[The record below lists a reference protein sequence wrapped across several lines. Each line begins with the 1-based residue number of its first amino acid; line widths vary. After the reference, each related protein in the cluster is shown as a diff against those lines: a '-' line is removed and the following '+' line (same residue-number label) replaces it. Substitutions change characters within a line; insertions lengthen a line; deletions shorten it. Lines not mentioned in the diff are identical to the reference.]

1 MKSKALIFGGILLLL
16 VGGFS
21 VAMAKTDVPQAVKDA
36 FALKF
41 PKAKA
46 VKWEMEDEGE
56 YEAEFKLD
64 GKKMSA
70 NFATDG
76 SWLETEM
83 EIKEADLP
91 QAVSVAIAAQFPG
104 YELEEI
110 EQVEKPGMAMV
121 YEVELEGEGQEIEA
135 VFDAAGTLLHQS
147 AEEGEED
154 DDN

>member
-56 YEAEFKLD
+56 YEAEFKL
-64 GKKMSA
+64 
-70 NFATDG
+70 
-76 SWLETEM
+76 
-83 EIKEADLP
+83 
-91 QAVSVAIAAQFPG
+91 
-104 YELEEI
+104 
-110 EQVEKPGMAMV
+110 
-121 YEVELEGEGQEIEA
+121 
-135 VFDAAGTLLHQS
+135 
-147 AEEGEED
+147 
-154 DDN
+154 